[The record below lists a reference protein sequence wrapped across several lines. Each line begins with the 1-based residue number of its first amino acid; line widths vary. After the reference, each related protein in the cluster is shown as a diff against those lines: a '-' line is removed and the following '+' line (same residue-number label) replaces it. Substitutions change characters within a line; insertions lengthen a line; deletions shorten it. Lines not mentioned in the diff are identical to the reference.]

1 MYNEIESEFAPKF
14 KDTDLDFKQQFD
26 TAYDRVKHYGNDDVI
41 KNAIKDILR
50 GVLANYSRTKATT
63 KVGRI
68 LRWISRIFSSKE
80 N

>member
-1 MYNEIESEFAPKF
+1 MYNEIETEFAPKF
-14 KDTDLDFKQQFD
+14 KDTDLDFEQVYYN
-26 TAYDRVKHYGNDDVI
+26 AYSRVKHYGNDDVI
-41 KNAIKDILR
+41 KKAIKSIL
-50 GVLANYSRTKATT
+50 GEVLANYSRTKATT

>member
-50 GVLANYSRTKATT
+50 GVLANYSQAKATT